1 MADSTSIIYGG
12 DAPVLLLRQRTWTQ
26 RILFAVLILTVAL
39 MVIAGLAKL
48 TGWDQAPV
56 IGYLLT
62 WSPALLMGMLANIQI
77 SVLAIAIGTLAG
89 LVIGALQLSSLRIVR
104 VVTRW
109 YVQIFRNAPMLILI
123 YFSTYVFPFELH
135 FGVHYVAFPDWIKVT
150 LGLALPASA
159 NVAEIF
165 RGAILSIPAAQWEA
179 ASSLAFRRT
188 QLFRWIILPQCLRRM
203 LPPWMNLYASITM
216 STALASLVGVHDLLD
231 TAQIA
236 STTVNRVDFTVAIYF
251 TTLLLFFVYCYPIS
265 RFTQYLER
273 KYAFL

>member
-12 DAPVLLLRQRTWTQ
+12 ETPALLPSQRTWTQ
-26 RILFAVLILTVAL
+26 RILFAVLILAVAL

-56 IGYLLT
+56 IGYLVT

>member
-1 MADSTSIIYGG
+1 MADSTSIIYVGETP
-12 DAPVLLLRQRTWTQ
+12 ALLLPQRTWTR
-26 RILFAVLILTVAL
+26 RILPAVLILAVAL
-39 MVIAGLAKL
+39 IVIAGLAKL

-56 IGYLLT
+56 IGYLVT

-77 SVLAIAIGTLAG
+77 SVLAIGIGTLAG
-89 LVIGALQLSSLRIVR
+89 LVVGALQLSSLRGVR